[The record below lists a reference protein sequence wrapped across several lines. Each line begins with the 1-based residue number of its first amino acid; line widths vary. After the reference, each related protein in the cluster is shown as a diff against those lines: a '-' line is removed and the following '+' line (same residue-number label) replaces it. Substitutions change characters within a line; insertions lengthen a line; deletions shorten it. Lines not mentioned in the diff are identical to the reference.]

1 MIWPR
6 PNVWRFSPSS
16 TSMLW
21 PFALSVYAGAVTV
34 RQSMD
39 SLHERIDSIAAS
51 IPPVM
56 TDLSIILITH
66 ICR

>member
-1 MIWPR
+1 
-6 PNVWRFSPSS
+6 
-16 TSMLW
+16 MLW
-21 PFALSVYAGAVTV
+21 PFALSFYAGAVTV